1 MGHPSLLNNFVIVTL
16 FLIVIFGLT
25 ESIKIDK
32 TDSLETDESDSSNND
47 GNNAETDDGHRGSGR
62 KGKSKL
68 KFLLP
73 LLLSLS
79 LLL

>member
-1 MGHPSLLNNFVIVTL
+1 MGHPSLLNNFVIVTI

-32 TDSLETDESDSSNND
+32 TDSLQNDESDSLNSD
-47 GNNAETDDGHRGSGR
+47 DHNAEADDGHRGSGR

-68 KFLLP
+68 KFLLS